1 MNKAQ
6 RHFSARQYE
15 ENERKTK
22 YHRSVLTRK
31 ILEFLITTDD
41 GIYVDATIG
50 DGGHSLEILKHT
62 KNAKII
68 GIDKDIQAVETA
80 KKKCKLFGN
89 RISIYYG
96 DFADVE
102 KIVRDDA
109 GYEFIDGILFDLGLR
124 SEMLENSDR
133 GFSFKKEGLLDMRFD
148 RNSSKTAYIVV
159 NRYSEK
165 KLTSIFHDF
174 ADLRNARN
182 IAKKIIAARQ
192 KKPITTTTELAEIV
206 AKDVPIRRRNDF
218 LAKIFQAI
226 RIEVNDELDK
236 LRKALESS
244 LEILASGG
252 RIAVITYHSG
262 EDRIVKNFF
271 TTETKDCICPPELP
285 VCRCGHRRSLRI
297 ITKKPVLPSKE
308 EIEKNI
314 RARSAKL
321 RVAEKL

>member
-1 MNKAQ
+1 
-6 RHFSARQYE
+6 
-15 ENERKTK
+15 
-22 YHRSVLTRK
+22 
-31 ILEFLITTDD
+31 
-41 GIYVDATIG
+41 
-50 DGGHSLEILKHT
+50 
-62 KNAKII
+62 
-68 GIDKDIQAVETA
+68 
-80 KKKCKLFGN
+80 
-89 RISIYYG
+89 
-96 DFADVE
+96 
-102 KIVRDDA
+102 
-109 GYEFIDGILFDLGLR
+109 
-124 SEMLENSDR
+124 
-133 GFSFKKEGLLDMRFD
+133 
-148 RNSSKTAYIVV
+148 V

-182 IAKKIIAARQ
+182 IAKKIISARQ